1 MFLISPQID
10 QLVRGKQ
17 LIPFFF
23 KENFC
28 ILPLGESSGI
38 GPVYATVCVLSHVQ
52 LFVTPWTVTHQAPLS
67 MGFSR
72 QAYRRGLLFL
82 TRGDLPDPRNQPT
95 SLVSTA
101 LAGKFFTT
109 VPPKK
114 LPCHFTNRFL
124 EIMWSS
130 LGQRGSSED
139 F

>member
-1 MFLISPQID
+1 MGLTYKMFLISPQID

-67 MGFSR
+67 MVFSR
-72 QAYRRGLLFL
+72 QE
-82 TRGDLPDPRNQPT
+82 N
-95 SLVSTA
+95 
-101 LAGKFFTT
+101 
-109 VPPKK
+109 
-114 LPCHFTNRFL
+114 
-124 EIMWSS
+124 
-130 LGQRGSSED
+130 
-139 F
+139 